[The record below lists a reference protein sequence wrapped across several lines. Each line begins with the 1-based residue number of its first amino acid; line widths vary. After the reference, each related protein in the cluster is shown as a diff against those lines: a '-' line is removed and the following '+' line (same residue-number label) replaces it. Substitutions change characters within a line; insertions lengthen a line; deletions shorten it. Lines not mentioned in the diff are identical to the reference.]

1 MKHSMT
7 RAPIVLA
14 CVIFTACTGFL
25 CLGCRDTINVLPSPV
40 STPTPTPTA
49 TPVPLNVIEFRV
61 NGNPILAKV
70 RFSDPV
76 DGLTLVT
83 TVLPY
88 SISIQTAQT
97 TMFLSLEATPTGYPF
112 SVNVPVMQV
121 QIFANGSLFREANS
135 SDFSLNTI
143 SVSGTWRK

>member
-1 MKHSMT
+1 MT
-7 RAPIVLA
+7 APLRSVPILA
-14 CVIFTACTGFL
+14 CVLFTTCTGLL
-25 CLGCRDTINVLPSPV
+25 CLACRDTINVLPSPV
-40 STPTPTPTA
+40 PTPTPTPTV
-49 TPVPLNVIEFRV
+49 TPIPLNVIEFRV
-61 NGNPILAKV
+61 NGNPTLAKV

-76 DGLTLVT
+76 DGLTIVT

-97 TMFLSLEATPTGYPF
+97 TMFLSLEATPTSYPF
-112 SVNVPVMQV
+112 SVNVPVLQV

-135 SDFSLNTI
+135 ADFSLNTI

>member
-1 MKHSMT
+1 MI
-7 RAPIVLA
+7 RAPIVVA
-14 CVIFTACTGFL
+14 CVLFTACTGL
-25 CLGCRDTINVLPSPV
+25 VCLGCRDTINVLPSPV
-40 STPTPTPTA
+40 PTPTPTA

-61 NGNPILAKV
+61 NGNPTLAKV

-97 TMFLSLEATPTGYPF
+97 AMFLSLEATPTSYPF
-112 SVNVPVMQV
+112 SVNVPVLQV
-121 QIFANGSLFREANS
+121 QIFANGSLFREAS
-135 SDFSLNTI
+135 SADFSLNTI

>member
-1 MKHSMT
+1 MR
-7 RAPIVLA
+7 RATIVVVCLF
-14 CVIFTACTGFL
+14 VTTCTGLL
-25 CLGCRDTINVLPSPV
+25 CLACRDTINVLPSPV
-40 STPTPTPTA
+40 STPTPTV

-61 NGNPILAKV
+61 NGNPTLAKV

-88 SISIQTAQT
+88 SISIQTAAS
-97 TMFLSLEATPTGYPF
+97 TMFLSLEATPTSYPF
-112 SVNVPVMQV
+112 AVNVPVLQV
-121 QIFANGSLFREANS
+121 QIFANGSLFREAS
-135 SDFSLNTI
+135 SADFSLNTI